1 MTNDKHAHVHA
12 LAHELGNHETRH
24 NLLGI
29 GNGLAQSAWYW
40 QCRYQLIEALST
52 RTQNKTKRK
61 ANRKSSHCATTI
73 ERS

>member
-29 GNGLAQSAWYW
+29 GNGAWHN
-40 QCRYQLIEALST
+40 LLGIGNAVI
-52 RTQNKTKRK
+52 N
-61 ANRKSSHCATTI
+61 
-73 ERS
+73 